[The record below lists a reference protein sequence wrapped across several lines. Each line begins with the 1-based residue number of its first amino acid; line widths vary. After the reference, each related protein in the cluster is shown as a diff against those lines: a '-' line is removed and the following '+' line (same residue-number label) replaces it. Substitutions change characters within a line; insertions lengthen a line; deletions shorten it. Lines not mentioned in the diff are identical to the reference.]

1 MAGRETTHEAPTWR
15 GRRQSVRGPPGARK
29 VGEVPDPSHRL
40 PRGVEGRQAAG
51 AASGCGKIRVVRL
64 SELIFVVV
72 MLIIFELVLLDIR
85 DELRLIHRDLH
96 GSTATLATGR

>member
-1 MAGRETTHEAPTWR
+1 M
-15 GRRQSVRGPPGARK
+15 
-29 VGEVPDPSHRL
+29 
-40 PRGVEGRQAAG
+40 
-51 AASGCGKIRVVRL
+51 VRL

-96 GSTATLATGR
+96 GPTATLATGR

>member
-1 MAGRETTHEAPTWR
+1 M
-15 GRRQSVRGPPGARK
+15 
-29 VGEVPDPSHRL
+29 
-40 PRGVEGRQAAG
+40 
-51 AASGCGKIRVVRL
+51 VRL

>member
-1 MAGRETTHEAPTWR
+1 
-15 GRRQSVRGPPGARK
+15 
-29 VGEVPDPSHRL
+29 
-40 PRGVEGRQAAG
+40 VEGRQAAG
-51 AASGCGKIRVVRL
+51 AASGCGEIRVVRF